1 MPVANQYSLSNREL
15 TELIIK
21 ASDVHEGNWYL
32 MVTFG
37 FGALNAGQN
46 EDDVVPTGLVSVQNI
61 GIHRADEKTPA
72 AMVVDAAQVNP
83 AP

>member
-1 MPVANQYSLSNREL
+1 MPVANQYVLSNREL

-37 FGALNAGQN
+37 FGALNAGPN
-46 EDDVVPTGLVSVQNI
+46 DEDVVPTGIVSVQSI
-61 GIHRADEKTPA
+61 GIHRADEKTPPP
-72 AMVVDAAQVNP
+72 MIVDAAKVNP
-83 AP
+83 A